1 MPRAKIGVRTF
12 VKTCPLASRAGFD
25 LTFLGFVWALSASL
39 AGVSLFGLAAI
50 LIARPFRAR
59 RNHRIANART
69 AILRTLVD
77 PHIPTRVLRRDVGRA
92 TRLDVLAPVVVE
104 VLALLRGS
112 ARQNFVECLTRAG
125 AAGALRNRLLLGGP
139 QDRQCAAE
147 ALAAFAR
154 GESEAALQ
162 QTWWD
167 HDPVVRFAALRA
179 SIMIGAPPAFPDVL
193 KVAACASARGRAQ
206 ALLLTRLMAETFPR
220 TAREMLSRVETSI
233 QARVAIIEGL
243 AANLDQATFEALL
256 AVSDDSAPQIRV
268 ACLRATARRPG
279 PVSEALIM
287 RGLKDPDWSVR
298 ASAALA
304 AATVRPANA
313 RIALGHL
320 TTDEHWSVR
329 LRAREA
335 LVILDLPATGEVA
348 A

>member
-1 MPRAKIGVRTF
+1 M
-12 VKTCPLASRAGFD
+12 
-25 LTFLGFVWALSASL
+25 TFLEFIWALSASL

-50 LIARPFRAR
+50 LIARPFRAW

-69 AILRTLVD
+69 AILRILVD
-77 PHIPTRVLRRDVGRA
+77 PRIPPRVLRRDIDRA

-104 VLALLRGS
+104 VLALLRGA
-112 ARQNFVECLTRAG
+112 ARHNFVECLARSG
-125 AAGALRNRLLLGGP
+125 AAGALRKRLRSARS

-154 GESEAALQ
+154 SESEAALQ

-167 HDPVVRFAALRA
+167 PDPMVRFAALRA

-193 KVAACASARGRAQ
+193 KAAACSSPRGRAQ
-206 ALLLTRLMAETFPR
+206 ALVLTRLMAEQFPR
-220 TAREMLSRVETSI
+220 TARERLSHAGTSI

-243 AANLDQATFEALL
+243 AINLDQATFEALL

-279 PVSEALIM
+279 PVTEALIM
-287 RGLKDPDWSVR
+287 RGLKDSDWTVR
-298 ASAALA
+298 ANAALA
-304 AATVRPANA
+304 AVTA
-313 RIALGHL
+313 RLASSRNELEYL
-320 TTDEHWSVR
+320 TNDEHWSVR

-335 LVILDLPATGEVA
+335 LVILDSPAAGTVA